1 MISQALGYIGL
12 VAFALAW
19 LPQSLETIRAGECG
33 ANAAFLALSAIGSAA
48 LTAYAF
54 TRGDWVFFTL
64 NAMTTAGA
72 MLNTW
77 YRAFPRPIR
86 RG

>member
-1 MISQALGYIGL
+1 MNAQALGYVGL

-19 LPQSLETIRAGECG
+19 LPQSWETVRAGECG

-54 TRGDWVFFTL
+54 SRRDWVFFTL

-72 MLNTW
+72 VLNAW
-77 YRAFPRPIR
+77 YRAFPRPVR
-86 RG
+86 R